1 MLFQE
6 NVKSPGSCDSKQD
19 YPPNLPSLEELTV
32 ACGEKILNPDFLLH
46 GGGVPFTESKP
57 MSEDGELKMNGNHD
71 TKSEDSMKSPRIIE
85 EKVFSPKDSL
95 ASPGSIAS
103 PPSAASTVDDS
114 RSEVMKSEEDQSND
128 TNNNGKADPLDDFDL
143 TTPKK
148 PVISLRSRKMRG
160 LKELL
165 IAEKLNTNAISLQIT
180 AQSHIGG
187 KKSRGNVNCDE
198 TSNNDARP
206 KRSRRE

>member
-1 MLFQE
+1 MCIYFQE
-6 NVKSPGSCDSKQD
+6 NVKSPGSCDSKAD
-19 YPPNLPSLEELTV
+19 FPPNLPSLEELTV
-32 ACGEKILNPDFLLH
+32 ACGEKILNPDFLL
-46 GGGVPFTESKP
+46 GGGVPAFTEP
-57 MSEDGELKMNGNHD
+57 TSEDGELKVNGNHD
-71 TKSEDSMKSPRIIE
+71 AKSEDSMKSPRIE

-103 PPSAASTVDDS
+103 PPSAASSTVDDS

-128 TNNNGKADPLDDFDL
+128 TNNNGKADPLDEFDL
-143 TTPKK
+143 TAPKK
-148 PVISLRSRKMRG
+148 PVITLKSRKMRG
-160 LKELL
+160 LKQLL

-187 KKSRGNVNCDE
+187 KKSRGNGNSDDA
-198 TSNNDARP
+198 SNDTARP